1 MVGRVTPRIESA
13 IIIGL
18 AVLFVL
24 LVTLVCLMVAHPTPI
39 APDHVWVTPSPTA
52 YPSNWHG

>member
-1 MVGRVTPRIESA
+1 MTRRIESA

-24 LVTLVCLMVAHPTPI
+24 LVTLICLMAGHPSAV
-39 APDHVWVTPSPTA
+39 APDHVWVTPSPSA

>member
-1 MVGRVTPRIESA
+1 MTPRIESA

-24 LVTLVCLMVAHPTPI
+24 LVTLVCLVMAHPTPI